1 MPPESEVYK
10 PECTRPL
17 LDYIS
22 FVNFVKQRITEKTG
36 TYLFLTTGAKS
47 SKKQRN
53 VRYIANKTIR
63 RAEQLRVQANMRQ
76 PYSLRGISLCCG
88 RKRRQVN
95 NKARRLQQR
104 DSQCTLRNGAG
115 ARTSRTNLPR
125 RRSCSRSPRGWQRRG
140 YSMSLHVSNVSR
152 LNIRQPLR

>member
-36 TYLFLTTGAKS
+36 TCLFLTTGAKS

-53 VRYIANKTIR
+53 ARYIANKTIR
-63 RAEQLRVQANMRQ
+63 RATIFFFFPLAAARSSQPAAAVFTARNLSPLWPEAQTGQQQSTALTATRQ
-76 PYSLRGISLCCG
+76 PVYFA
-88 RKRRQVN
+88 KRRRCEN
-95 NKARRLQQR
+95 LANEPASPEKLLAF
-104 DSQCTLRNGAG
+104 
-115 ARTSRTNLPR
+115 TSWAAAPR
-125 RRSCSRSPRGWQRRG
+125 R
-140 YSMSLHVSNVSR
+140 V
-152 LNIRQPLR
+152 